1 MFYNYF
7 EKEKPGQGIL
17 HPIDENLKHDD
28 KHFRVPTKKLSQK
41 SVATTSFDQV
51 TIYSEVNRDSDIVR
65 ENNVSK
71 EIDIKKI
78 KNDIGQKI
86 KIHSNDEL
94 LELDFDDAKK
104 NDKRNFC
111 QIYWNYLQMGHI
123 FFNTFFIDCFLEI
136 RLFKVFFMFLILSLH
151 FTFTAIFFS
160 SKYISE
166 IYHHNGKF
174 SLNQC

>member
-94 LELDFDDAKK
+94 LELDFDDQKK
-104 NDKRNFC
+104 NDKRVFSKFIGI
-111 QIYWNYLQMGHI
+111 IYKWGRYFLI
-123 FFNTFFIDCFLEI
+123 LFFDCFLEI